1 MSEQIQLSQEELNN
15 IKQLQTT
22 QQNLIS
28 RFGQVE
34 YQLQV
39 LEAQKD
45 KLVESL
51 AQLQEEETNL
61 GRVLTEKYGNG
72 SIDIDSGLF
81 TRT

>member
-1 MSEQIQLSQEELNN
+1 MSDQIQLSPEELDN
-15 IKQLQTT
+15 IKQLQAT

-39 LEAQKD
+39 LETQKD